1 MSTIER
7 ERRVEFNDGMDE
19 LPSLD
24 NDVENLCDVLE
35 GGNPRTAAIMR
46 RRYEKKG
53 LMKAFPGEKTFT
65 PPSALGL
72 QPPLQRLAP
81 LPRPE
86 PAPLPVEQ
94 PIVPNKLEQ
103 KVFQASMETPERKS
117 FERKS
122 FERKSW
128 ADMSTDSEDESPE
141 NVESFASS
149 DEGTVGTQLT
159 WDPIGAEVSGGFT
172 PTPEKGTFWL
182 KVWLK
187 MTGKSMEKHL
197 SAQEPQPAPPMAPVA
212 RAPGAPGA
220 PAMATPPEVMSP
232 SDQGQGMTG
241 YVPCQPTV
249 MNAQRL
255 PVLQA
260 VQAVQAVPVQP
271 MMMLFAPQLP
281 PSPGTSFNFIPVTEA
296 ISLWMG
302 VVPPGA
308 CEEFP
313 LRAVGPIRARD
324 PSSFSATK
332 HPVLPHENGAV
343 GTAFSRSTQLHQD
356 QEQRS
361 FVDRLHGPTL
371 QLRCG
376 SLLRAVRLGGVEQC
390 GWCWHCLFVTVA
402 MPTEYSE
409 DHLHFCQPHWKDLH
423 AC

>member
-1 MSTIER
+1 MLSSHGLARRIGCGLWAPEEWVAWAEDGRKKAELPMEKARQKEPQRLKQFRAKRPAAARKRPAAKDQKTTILKLRAPPAAEKGPFETTGADSMSTIER

-159 WDPIGAEVSGGFT
+159 WDPIGAEV
-172 PTPEKGTFWL
+172 
-182 KVWLK
+182 WLK

-220 PAMATPPEVMSP
+220 PAMATPPEAMSP

-249 MNAQRL
+249 M
-255 PVLQA
+255 
-260 VQAVQAVPVQP
+260 
-271 MMMLFAPQLP
+271 
-281 PSPGTSFNFIPVTEA
+281 SPWA
-296 ISLWMG
+296 
-302 VVPPGA
+302 
-308 CEEFP
+308 
-313 LRAVGPIRARD
+313 
-324 PSSFSATK
+324 SFSARK
-332 HPVLPHENGAV
+332 CGRV
-343 GTAFSRSTQLHQD
+343 GWRQRLCST
-356 QEQRS
+356 
-361 FVDRLHGPTL
+361 V
-371 QLRCG
+371 
-376 SLLRAVRLGGVEQC
+376 
-390 GWCWHCLFVTVA
+390 
-402 MPTEYSE
+402 
-409 DHLHFCQPHWKDLH
+409 
-423 AC
+423 